1 MKRIRTGDPG
11 FDELTWGGIPELST
25 VFIAGP
31 PGAGKTILANQIAFS
46 IAEGGEKALIIS
58 TLSEPLTKMIRFMCG
73 FSFFKAELIGKAIF
87 FEDVSEL
94 VRRGDTEGILD
105 LIEER
110 VRELKPKV
118 LIVDSVRSLL
128 DAVTGGRDRKRDFI
142 HRIAVRFPVW
152 GTTAL
157 LVGEYLLDEIGREP
171 EFSVADGIV
180 YLFGTEEEELQKRF
194 VQIIKLRG
202 SPFLRGKQYFEIG
215 SEGLRVFPRLRPEV
229 ESISYPLCEDRIPTG
244 VEGLD
249 ALLGGGVRKFTTTLL
264 TGPTGSGKTVMAL
277 SFAGAFLRKER
288 EKGFVYF
295 TFEESPEA
303 LRYYARRLGIELE
316 GFIAEGR
323 LEFRFISPVEL
334 DLDLLASRIV
344 EGVRELDSE
353 CGVVLDSITSF
364 RFSHRDDVRYREF
377 LWSVANFFR
386 FNRNTS
392 FLILETEDPFRGT
405 PVADDLRLSILSDNV
420 ILLRYYQRDGSVRRA
435 VEVLKVRGEEHA
447 RDIHEL
453 EIVSGR
459 GAVVG
464 KRIEGRFLR

>member
-1 MKRIRTGDPG
+1 MKRIKTGDPG

-31 PGAGKTILANQIAFS
+31 PGTGKTILASQMAFS
-46 IAEGGEKALIIS
+46 IAGKGEKALVVS

-73 FSFFKAELIGKAIF
+73 FSFFKAELIGRTVF
-87 FEDVSEL
+87 FEDISEL
-94 VRRGDTEGILD
+94 VRRGDTEGVLD

-110 VRELKPKV
+110 VKELKPKL

-128 DAVTGGRDRKRDFI
+128 DAVAGGRDRKRDFI

-152 GTTAL
+152 GTTVL
-157 LVGEYLLDEIGREP
+157 LVGEYLLDEIGKEP
-171 EFSVADGIV
+171 EFSVADGII

-194 VQIIKLRG
+194 VQVIKLRG

-215 SEGLRVFPRLRPEV
+215 PEGLRVFPRLRPEV
-229 ESISYPLCEDRIPTG
+229 ESISYPLCEDKIPTG
-244 VEGLD
+244 VRGLD
-249 ALLGGGVRKFTTTLL
+249 ALLGGGIRRFTTTLL
-264 TGPTGSGKTVMAL
+264 AGPTGSGKTVIAL
-277 SFAGAFLRKER
+277 SFASAFLKR
-288 EKGFVYF
+288 EKDRGFVYF
-295 TFEESPEA
+295 TFEESPEV
-303 LRYYARRLGIELE
+303 LRYYARKLGIELE
-316 GFIAEGR
+316 SFIADGR

-334 DLDLLASRIV
+334 DLDLLSSRIV
-344 EGVRELDSE
+344 EGVKELDAE

-392 FLILETEDPFRGT
+392 FMILETQDPFRGT

-420 ILLRYYQRDGSVRRA
+420 ILLRYYEKDNSVRRA
-435 VEVLKVRGEEHA
+435 LEVLKVRGEEHA
-447 RDIHEL
+447 KDIYEL
-453 EIVSGR
+453 EIVPGR

-464 KRIEGRFLR
+464 EKISGKLMG